1 MHRWESKLKFERK
14 ILKMLQ
20 STEAFLGEI
29 KERGWAKNSK
39 QTTINPANWL
49 WKKFAHV
56 NYLATLAVEANI
68 LEILV
73 NFIQQT
79 EFVNLSHRT

>member
-1 MHRWESKLKFERK
+1 
-14 ILKMLQ
+14 MLQ

-29 KERGWAKNSK
+29 KERGWAKNPK

-56 NYLATLAVEANI
+56 NHLATLAVEANI

-79 EFVNLSHRT
+79 EFVNLSHRA